1 MFSVAR
7 HQRLSHSQ
15 RNEHILPRKIPS
27 YGFLYSCCPVR
38 SHLLIGHN
46 ETLAQSL
53 LQFVLCMR
61 QRLQMDCAI
70 AGEKSVMGNDV
81 LWQRT
86 FVFHIWYEIGAI
98 PYYGRRW
105 TSITRYCRSF
115 WCRHT
120 HFLVFCSLFVS
131 KSLHQF
137 IQLLV
142 MTGRN
147 SC

>member
-70 AGEKSVMGNDV
+70 VGEKSVMGWEMTYFGKEHLCFIYDMKLV
-81 LWQRT
+81 L
-86 FVFHIWYEIGAI
+86 FHIMVDD
-98 PYYGRRW
+98 GRA
-105 TSITRYCRSF
+105 
-115 WCRHT
+115 
-120 HFLVFCSLFVS
+120 
-131 KSLHQF
+131 
-137 IQLLV
+137 LLV
-142 MTGRN
+142 TVARFDADTLIFLFFALCSSAKVYIN
-147 SC
+147 SYSCW